1 MTQLRQTH
9 DPARTCGHCGTE
21 VRQGYTV
28 CAACGANYR
37 RRGLGIFIPAI
48 LALALANAVS
58 VGRWDAALILGV
70 LLVWLIRRSR
80 QYLWLRQNV

>member
-1 MTQLRQTH
+1 MTQFHQTH
-9 DPARTCGHCGTE
+9 DLTRTCGHCGTE
-21 VRQGYTV
+21 VRQGYSV

-48 LALALANAVS
+48 LALAAANAAAA
-58 VGRWDAALILGV
+58 GRWDAALVVGV

-80 QYLWLRQNV
+80 QYLWYRRNV